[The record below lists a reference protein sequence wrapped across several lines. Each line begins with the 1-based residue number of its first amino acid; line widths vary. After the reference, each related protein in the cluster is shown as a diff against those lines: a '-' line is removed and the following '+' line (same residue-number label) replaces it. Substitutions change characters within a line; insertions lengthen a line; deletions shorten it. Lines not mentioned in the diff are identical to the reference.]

1 MGASPDGQGAEGAPP
16 WEAMISV
23 LVVDD
28 HPAVRTGLVGLLAAE
43 PGFEAVGAA
52 DGHESALAEARR
64 CRPDVALVDYHL
76 PPRDG
81 LELSLALKV
90 GPDPPRVVIYS
101 AFADEGLTPAAAV
114 ALADGLVDK
123 NAQVGELFDALRR
136 VVGGERALRAPRP
149 ELMRIAA
156 SRLDAEDLP
165 ILGMLM
171 EGTPVEDVRAVL
183 AIPEDRVV
191 ERLAAVAGR
200 LRTPPAHSQPG

>member
-1 MGASPDGQGAEGAPP
+1 
-16 WEAMISV
+16 MISV

-52 DGHESALAEARR
+52 ESHDGALAEARR
-64 CRPDVALVDYHL
+64 CHPDVALVDYHL

-90 GPDPPRVVIYS
+90 GPEPPRVVIYS
-101 AFADEGLTPAAAV
+101 AFADEGLTPAAVV

-123 NAQVGELFDALRR
+123 NAEVGELFDALRR
-136 VVGGERALRAPRP
+136 VVAGERALRAPRP
-149 ELMRIAA
+149 ELLRIAA
-156 SRLDAEDLP
+156 SRLDPEDLP

-171 EGTPVEDVRAVL
+171 EGTPLDDVRAVL
-183 AIPEDRVV
+183 GVGEQELVA
-191 ERLAAVAGR
+191 RLSAVAGH
-200 LRTPPAHSQPG
+200 LRTTPAHPPAGGEGGSSGTAGSGSG

>member
-1 MGASPDGQGAEGAPP
+1 MGASPDGHAAAGRRS

-52 DGHESALAEARR
+52 DGHDSALAEARR
-64 CRPDVALVDYHL
+64 CQPDVALVDYHL

-101 AFADEGLTPAAAV
+101 AFADEGLTPAAVV

-123 NAQVGELFDALRR
+123 NAQVGELFEALRR

-156 SRLDAEDLP
+156 GRLDAEDLP

-171 EGTPVEDVRAVL
+171 EGTPLADVRSVL
-183 AIPEDRVV
+183 GVPDDQLVP
-191 ERLAAVAGR
+191 RLSAVAGR
-200 LRTPPAHSQPG
+200 LRTRPGH